1 MNIFELLKQYRDVA
15 EFLSDNT
22 NVALID
28 SLTNRLEK
36 KTYLLPFI
44 GQFSAGK
51 SKLINRILGKDVLPT
66 KSSETT
72 AFLTYVIYSE
82 QEHAVLEYVDG
93 TTRQIDIAEIKEL
106 DHKNTVNE
114 KPIAELR
121 YYTPLELLKS
131 GLVIVDT
138 PGVNTL
144 IQSHVK
150 MTEELLQNSQY
161 IVYVTATSFTDSDK
175 KMIEQIDR
183 LGIEMIC
190 VRTHIDEVREDE
202 EDVYATI
209 RAEENSLKGILGKDE
224 VMFFSM
230 CNDESSP
237 KFSHWEWQYNN
248 FIEYISKGIASNI
261 EGVYLSSTVNRLVA
275 LKDDFEK
282 SLKSRLDLIES
293 NSKKSDAE
301 LEEILTQLIHQKA
314 SIDNRI
320 SYQQND
326 IKKSADN
333 IKSTIENKLISNKNS
348 LINSFDDIINNFNNT
363 DDLLAKVKVAFRD
376 NLSKSL
382 DQLNDQASSS
392 IINWTEGQM
401 GDIQKEVEGIN
412 DLLTPLDITFDKEFD
427 FDDISTY
434 EDQADANI
442 TDFAEKYSQI
452 KELNS
457 RSEEELAQYG
467 VDKAKIN
474 ELLEQYEKIIAQG
487 KENVREAIAAYKP
500 QYVQQG
506 GQLGPMMKK
515 IGQVADIAV
524 LFVPAAG
531 WEKAGAM
538 LGKNAAKLAKSGG
551 ALAKAGSEILSDL
564 SMAAKAMAKSD
575 TIIDITKIIGKAKG
589 EGPMSPI
596 QQVLSDKKETASFF
610 DYLSLSYWFEKAG
623 DMIDP
628 ATFVEDQQYRQQ
640 YDLIVKQMQ
649 EEVNDKVRQR
659 VALAKKLGEINN
671 AEEATRREIQE
682 REIEERKMQEDL
694 KRERQRIEEQ
704 RRQAIRTRIVEDAKN
719 QFKQSISNYLELLIS
734 RVREKVD
741 SIAAALGNSM
751 SSFINKQLEDVTQ
764 QLQEIKDKRAD
775 ASYSFTQET
784 ECIKTHLENL
794 KIPNE

>member
-15 EFLSDNT
+15 EFLSDNA

-28 SLTNRLEK
+28 NLTNRLEK

-93 TTRQIDIAEIKEL
+93 TTRQIDIADIKEL
-106 DHKNTVNE
+106 DHKKTVNE
-114 KPIAELR
+114 KPIAALR

-161 IVYVTATSFTDSDK
+161 IVYVCATSFTDSDK
-175 KMIEQIDR
+175 KMIEQIDK

-190 VRTHIDEVREDE
+190 VRTHMDEVREDE
-202 EDVYATI
+202 EDALAAI
-209 RAEENSLKGILGKDE
+209 QDEKDSLKAILGKDDAL
-224 VMFFSM
+224 FYSM

-237 KFSHWEWQYNN
+237 KFSRWERQYNN
-248 FIEYISKGIASNI
+248 FIDYISKVIASNI
-261 EGVYLSSTVNRLVA
+261 EGVYIMSTVNRLAA

-282 SLKSRLDLIES
+282 NLKSRLDLIES
-293 NSKKSDAE
+293 NSTKSDAE
-301 LEEILTQLIHQKA
+301 LEEILTQLTHQKA
-314 SIDNRI
+314 SIDNKI
-320 SYQQND
+320 SDQQKD
-326 IKKSADN
+326 IKNSAEN
-333 IKSTIENKLISNKNS
+333 IKSTIENELISNKNR

-363 DDLLAKVKVAFRD
+363 DNLLAKVKLAYRD

-392 IINWTEGQM
+392 IINWTNRQL
-401 GDIQKEVEGIN
+401 GDIQKEVKDIN
-412 DLLTPLDITFDKEFD
+412 DLLTPLDITFDTEFD
-427 FDDISTY
+427 FDDINTY
-434 EDQADANI
+434 EDQADANVN
-442 TDFAEKYSQI
+442 DFAEKYSQI

-457 RSEEELAQYG
+457 RGEEELAQYG

-474 ELLEQYEKIIAQG
+474 ELLEQYEKVIAQG
-487 KENVREAIAAYKP
+487 KESVKEAIAAYKP

-506 GQLGPMMKK
+506 GQLGPMMKR

-551 ALAKAGSEILSDL
+551 ALAKTGSEILSNL
-564 SMAAKAMAKSD
+564 SKAAKAMAKSD
-575 TIIDITKIIGKAKG
+575 TVIDIAKIIGKTK

-596 QQVLSDKKETASFF
+596 QQVLNDKKDTAGFF

-628 ATFVEDQQYRQQ
+628 ATFVEDQQYKKQ
-640 YDLIVKQMQ
+640 YDLIVKQLQ
-649 EEVNDKVRQR
+649 EEVNDQVRQQ
-659 VALAKKLGEINN
+659 VALIKKLQDIND
-671 AEEATRREIQE
+671 AEELKRIEIRQ
-682 REIEERKMQEDL
+682 REIEERKMQEEL
-694 KRERQRIEEQ
+694 EKERQRIEEQ
-704 RRQAIRTRIVEDAKN
+704 RRQAIRTRIIEDAKN

-734 RVREKVD
+734 RFREKVD

-764 QLQEIKDKRAD
+764 QLNEMKSKRAK
-775 ASYSFTQET
+775 ASYSFAQDI

-794 KIPNE
+794 RIPNE